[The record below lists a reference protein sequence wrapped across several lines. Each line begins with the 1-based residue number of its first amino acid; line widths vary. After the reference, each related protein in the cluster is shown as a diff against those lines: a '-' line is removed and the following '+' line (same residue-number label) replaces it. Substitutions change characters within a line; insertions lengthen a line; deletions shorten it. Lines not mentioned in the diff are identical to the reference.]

1 MTNDK
6 VDYGEVKIDGRII
19 SSSWWGQMWCKNIE
33 NYSNLRNRLERGR
46 TYIRQN
52 TVKNLS
58 ISKNCSESLVQ
69 GNSKEPYKV
78 TIDIKT
84 IEKSKYENI
93 LNTCENSVDNLESL
107 MTGSFPKEYQQFFTN
122 EEYGLF
128 PKSDEINY
136 QCTCL
141 DYQTNMH
148 MCKHIAAT
156 MYAIGNKLDC
166 DPLIFFKLRGIDLTE
181 FSKKIVKK
189 ENEFVWEKVNSESNR
204 KISKNDISSLFGVDY
219 EENNE
224 EIDVNKLL
232 YSDDNKQVQKINN
245 TEEKKNEIFEMFN
258 DNKVEN
264 TDIEDKNRQVLII
277 DDDSNIIN
285 NNNNENL
292 ELTTS
297 EMIKDTKNKNIFSR
311 IFGIF
316 NRNGDSNKN

>member
-6 VDYGEVKIDGRII
+6 IDYGEVKIDGRII
-19 SSSWWGQMWCKNIE
+19 SSSWWGQMWCRNIE

-58 ISKNCSESLVQ
+58 ISRNCAESLVQ
-69 GNSKEPYKV
+69 GHSKEPYKV

-128 PKSDEINY
+128 PKSDEIKY

-189 ENEFVWEKVNSESNR
+189 ENEFVWDKINSESNR

-219 EENNE
+219 EEDNE
-224 EIDVNKLL
+224 EIDVNKVL
-232 YSDDNKQVQKINN
+232 YSNDSETIQKTNN
-245 TEEKKNEIFEMFN
+245 TEEIKDEIFEKPN
-258 DNKVEN
+258 DNIIQYNKVEN
-264 TDIEDKNRQVLII
+264 TYNEVDNRQTLAINE
-277 DDDSNIIN
+277 DSNKIN
-285 NNNNENL
+285 NNKNV
-292 ELTTS
+292 ELTNSKT
-297 EMIKDTKNKNIFSR
+297 TKGTINKNIFSR

-316 NRNGDSNKN
+316 NKK

>member
-1 MTNDK
+1 MINDK
-6 VDYGEVKIDGRII
+6 IDYGEVKIDGRII
-19 SSSWWGQMWCKNIE
+19 SSSWWGQMWCRNIE

-58 ISKNCSESLVQ
+58 ISSNCAKSLVQ
-69 GNSKEPYKV
+69 GHSKEPYKV
-78 TIDIKT
+78 TINIKT

-93 LNTCENSVDNLESL
+93 LSTCENSVDNLESL

-128 PKSDEINY
+128 PKSDEIKY

-181 FSKKIVKK
+181 FSRKIVKK
-189 ENEFVWEKVNSESNR
+189 ENEFVWDKINSESNR

-219 EENNE
+219 
-224 EIDVNKLL
+224 
-232 YSDDNKQVQKINN
+232 
-245 TEEKKNEIFEMFN
+245 
-258 DNKVEN
+258 
-264 TDIEDKNRQVLII
+264 
-277 DDDSNIIN
+277 
-285 NNNNENL
+285 
-292 ELTTS
+292 
-297 EMIKDTKNKNIFSR
+297 KDRCRRCSISSGSR
-311 IFGIF
+311 CVPV
-316 NRNGDSNKN
+316 

>member
-6 VDYGEVKIDGRII
+6 KDYGEVKIDGRII
-19 SSSWWGQMWCKNIE
+19 SSSWWGQMWCRNIE

-58 ISKNCSESLVQ
+58 ISRNCAESLVQ
-69 GNSKEPYKV
+69 GHSKEPYKV

-166 DPLIFFKLRGIDLTE
+166 DPLIFFKLRGIDLTD
-181 FSKKIVKK
+181 FSRKIVKK
-189 ENEFVWEKVNSESNR
+189 ENEFVWDKINSESNR

-219 EENNE
+219 EEDNE
-224 EIDVNKLL
+224 EIDVNKVL
-232 YSDDNKQVQKINN
+232 YSDESETIQKTNN
-245 TEEKKNEIFEMFN
+245 TEKIKDEIFEKPN
-258 DNKVEN
+258 DNIIQYNKVEN
-264 TDIEDKNRQVLII
+264 TYNEVDNRQTLAINE
-277 DDDSNIIN
+277 DSNKIN
-285 NNNNENL
+285 NNKNV
-292 ELTTS
+292 ELTNS
-297 EMIKDTKNKNIFSR
+297 KVTKGTINKNIFSR

-316 NRNGDSNKN
+316 NKK

>member
-6 VDYGEVKIDGRII
+6 IDYGEVKIDGKII
-19 SSSWWGQMWCKNIE
+19 SSSWWGQMWCRNIE

-52 TVKNLS
+52 TIKNLS
-58 ISKNCSESLVQ
+58 IARNCAESLVQ
-69 GNSKEPYKV
+69 GHSKEPYKV

-136 QCTCL
+136 QCSCL

-181 FSKKIVKK
+181 FSRKIVKK
-189 ENEFVWEKVNSESNR
+189 ENEFVWDKINSESNR
-204 KISKNDISSLFGVDY
+204 KIRKNDIPSLFGVDY
-219 EENNE
+219 EEDNE
-224 EIDVNKLL
+224 EIDVNKVL
-232 YSDDNKQVQKINN
+232 YSDDNETIQKTNN
-245 TEEKKNEIFEMFN
+245 TEEIKEEIFEKSN
-258 DNKVEN
+258 DNKIQYNKVEN
-264 TDIEDKNRQVLII
+264 NDIEVENREALII
-277 DDDSNIIN
+277 NENYNKIN
-285 NNNNENL
+285 NNKNV
-292 ELTTS
+292 ELPTS
-297 EMIKDTKNKNIFSR
+297 KTIKDTTNKNLFSKIFD
-311 IFGIF
+311 IFKK
-316 NRNGDSNKN
+316 R

>member
-6 VDYGEVKIDGRII
+6 IDYGEVKIDGKII
-19 SSSWWGQMWCKNIE
+19 SSSWWGQMWCRNIE

-52 TVKNLS
+52 TIKNLS
-58 ISKNCSESLVQ
+58 IARNCAESLVQ
-69 GNSKEPYKV
+69 GHSKEPYKV
-78 TIDIKT
+78 TIHIKT

-136 QCTCL
+136 QCSCL

-181 FSKKIVKK
+181 FSRKIVKK
-189 ENEFVWEKVNSESNR
+189 ENEFVWDKINSESNR

-219 EENNE
+219 EEDNE
-224 EIDVNKLL
+224 EIDVNKVL
-232 YSDDNKQVQKINN
+232 YSDDNETIQKTNN
-245 TEEKKNEIFEMFN
+245 TEEIKEEIFEKSN
-258 DNKVEN
+258 DNKIQYNKVEN
-264 TDIEDKNRQVLII
+264 NDIEVENREALII
-277 DDDSNIIN
+277 NENYNKIN
-285 NNNNENL
+285 NNKNV
-292 ELTTS
+292 ELPTS
-297 EMIKDTKNKNIFSR
+297 KTIKDTTNKNLFSKIFD
-311 IFGIF
+311 IFKK
-316 NRNGDSNKN
+316 R